1 MTTSRVGATVLLHY
15 EFDFVKLFFTKSFG
29 GNKPAIVHRLI
40 LPQGDIFRLC
50 KSATMPSLLKNM
62 IEQQRNSDD

>member
-29 GNKPAIVHRLI
+29 GNKPAIVHRFCPKGI
-40 LPQGDIFRLC
+40 FFAHANPLPCR
-50 KSATMPSLLKNM
+50 PY
-62 IEQQRNSDD
+62 